1 MLPIINWNLISL
13 EVLMS
18 IALVSLVVVDIA
30 LPKKV
35 EKDWIG
41 TLSFIALFGLL
52 IFWFTQGSLSGTT
65 FSGMF
70 VMDSLAWF
78 FKAFFLIAMVFVF
91 AMTQEFFK
99 SLGERRNEFYLLL
112 WLALIGM
119 CLVASSAD
127 FLLMFIS
134 IEILTISLY
143 VMTAYL
149 KSDKLS
155 IEAGMKYLIL
165 GSLASGFFLYGISF
179 IMGPLTQ
186 RTLI

>member
-1 MLPIINWNLISL
+1 MFPVINWNLISL

-18 IALVSLVVVDIA
+18 IILVSLVVLDIA
-30 LPKKV
+30 LPKNTK
-35 EKDWIG
+35 KDWIG
-41 TLSFIALFGLL
+41 FFSFIALLGLI
-52 IFWFTQGSLSGTT
+52 IFWFTQGTLNGIT

-127 FLLMFIS
+127 FLLMFIA

-165 GSLASGFFLYGISF
+165 GCFGFRIF
-179 IMGPLTQ
+179 PLWHQ
-186 RTLI
+186 LPLWRHPFNTL

>member
-1 MLPIINWNLISL
+1 MFPLIHWNLISL
-13 EVLMS
+13 EVLMT
-18 IALVSLVVVDIA
+18 IILAFLVVLDII
-30 LPKKV
+30 LPKDIR
-35 EKDWIG
+35 KDWIS
-41 TLSFIALFGLL
+41 TLSFIALFGL
-52 IFWFTQGSLSGTT
+52 IVFWSTQQHLCGVT

-78 FKAFFLIAMVFVF
+78 FKGFFLLTMVFVF
-91 AMTQEFFK
+91 VMTRQFFK
-99 SLGERRNEFYLLL
+99 ALGERRNEFYLLL

-119 CLVASSAD
+119 CFIASSAD

-165 GSLASGFFLYGISF
+165 GALASGFFLYGMSLF
-179 IMGPLTQ
+179 YGATRLNA
-186 RTLI
+186 L